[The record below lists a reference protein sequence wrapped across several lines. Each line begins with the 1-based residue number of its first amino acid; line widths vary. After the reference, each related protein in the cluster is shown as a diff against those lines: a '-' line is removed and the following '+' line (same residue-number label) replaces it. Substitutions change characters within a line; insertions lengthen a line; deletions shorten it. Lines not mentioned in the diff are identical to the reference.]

1 MSKVLATHWPHFGFL
16 VIGVFVFLWMAYKPD
31 QEQTADP
38 AAALDPV
45 TPSPAPA
52 TVRRSVARRGLL
64 ALGPL
69 LGTVATG
76 AILYGLD
83 VGGSSVPG
91 AVIWVHAGIST
102 LAALLIVYKVID
114 LGPSLPARIRRAFT
128 RARIHE
134 LVSVVLAALSVPLAV
149 TGVAL
154 LLAPSTGSTMAYLH
168 LISSAWWT
176 GLMVWHLRRYLRAS
190 LRAVFSGRQPA
201 RTGRRLQH
209 PALAASVARSDPQP
223 SPPA

>member
-1 MSKVLATHWPHFGFL
+1 MSKVLAAHWPHFGFL

-31 QEQTADP
+31 QGQGET
-38 AAALDPV
+38 AAAAVDPV
-45 TPSPAPA
+45 APAPA
-52 TVRRSVARRGLL
+52 PANVRRSVARRGLL

-76 AILYGLD
+76 AILYGMD
-83 VGGSSVPG
+83 VGGDSVPG

-102 LAALLIVYKVID
+102 LAALLVVYKVSD
-114 LGPSLPARIRRAFT
+114 LGVARIRRAFS
-128 RARIHE
+128 RARAHE
-134 LVSVVLAALSVPLAV
+134 LISVVLALLAVPLAV

-190 LRAVFSGRQPA
+190 LRAAFSARPPA
-201 RTGRRLQH
+201 RADRTLSH
-209 PALAASVARSDPQP
+209 PALAAVVAQSDPQ
-223 SPPA
+223 